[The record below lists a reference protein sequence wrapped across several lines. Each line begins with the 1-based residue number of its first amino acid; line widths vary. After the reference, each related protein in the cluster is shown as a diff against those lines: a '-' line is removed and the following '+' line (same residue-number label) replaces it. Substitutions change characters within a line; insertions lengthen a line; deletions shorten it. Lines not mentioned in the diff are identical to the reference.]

1 MASCAETCAAC
12 GSVRATAA
20 AAATSAGVV
29 GMTGRVYDALAHDA
43 SSTDVSVAVFH
54 CDKRSGAFDD
64 DADSSAASGCSH
76 CALGERGTLHDAL
89 GERGANPQGALG
101 ALGERGSRLADGI
114 GDRPCVPGERAGA
127 ATRPGVLFERMCA
140 NGGVCPGSGERVP
153 LAARGIGARA
163 ASVVGGG
170 HAGGGVPGACAAGC
184 AYSGLSTVHARCGG
198 RATGGRSGVMVEALV
213 CRIVCGA

>member
-127 ATRPGVLFERMCA
+127 ADRRWFPWRISKRCSLWMIAPVLSAWRK
-140 NGGVCPGSGERVP
+140 GER
-153 LAARGIGARA
+153 GC
-163 ASVVGGG
+163 VG
-170 HAGGGVPGACAAGC
+170 
-184 AYSGLSTVHARCGG
+184 SL
-198 RATGGRSGVMVEALV
+198 
-213 CRIVCGA
+213 I